1 MKAETLKE
9 CKNLFYRIIWENDN
23 ELKTLSKI
31 AVTTFDIMFE
41 RHCKSKNKIERSEMY
56 KWIRETLL
64 KYCIAMYDDDKQFV
78 IKDDGTVV
86 I

>member
-1 MKAETLKE
+1 MKAETINE

-41 RHCKSKNKIERSEMY
+41 HHCKNKNKKERSEMA
-56 KWIRETLL
+56 KWVRETLL
-64 KYCIAMYDDDKQFV
+64 KYCIAMYSDDKKFI
-78 IKDDGTVV
+78 IKDDGTVE

>member
-1 MKAETLKE
+1 MKVETLKE
-9 CKNLFYRIIWENDN
+9 CKNLFYKIIWENNN

-41 RHCKSKNKIERSEMY
+41 RHCKSRNTTERSEMS

-64 KYCIAMYDDDKQFV
+64 KYCISMYDDKKFI
-78 IKDDGTVV
+78 IKDDGTVE